1 MSYARFRRV
10 QLAYELGDGGMEL
23 KVTHESDCIVD
34 AENVAVASQETD
46 GSEFVALEL
55 KHRAVCFEP
64 GFGDTCAITV
74 RGTLSEVAERL
85 DAARRRGK

>member
-10 QLAYELGDGGMEL
+10 MLAYELGEGGGV

-34 AENVAVASQETD
+34 AENVAMVSQELD
-46 GSEFVALEL
+46 DSEFVVLEL
-55 KHRAVCFEP
+55 KLRA
-64 GFGDTCAITV
+64 TCIDPDYSAITV
-74 RGTLSEVAERL
+74 RGTLSEVAEKL